1 MQFCL
6 VLEDVVLGIYIY
18 SNMLKIKGYKMIYYI
33 DTNEIK
39 DAIALLILNKTD
51 IRTEMMISSHLKW
64 IFFLNRQPIGWAF

>member
-1 MQFCL
+1 
-6 VLEDVVLGIYIY
+6 
-18 SNMLKIKGYKMIYYI
+18 MIYYI